1 MKTTAMSLVVLGLAV
16 ISASASGAEPPKPAP
31 AAEPPQAAPAQPA
44 AAFKS
49 VFFQRDVMP
58 LVTRLGCNSVQCH
71 GAPLGKGG
79 MPLAMFGG
87 DAEEDYET
95 IVKDQR
101 GTRINRMDPA
111 RSLLLLKV
119 SGGIPH
125 GDPQADHGYMVPAP
139 QKIPPGSA
147 DYKTLLA
154 WIEQGAPYNDE
165 KLPKLACVQVLP
177 QEQVLQKGQTQQLA
191 VSAVY
196 SDGTKQDVTRL
207 AIFQSTDTKVASVD
221 ADGKVKAEE
230 FGAAVIVATFLRQ
243 SGVVRLRVPQPLA
256 APFADVPANNKID
269 ELVFANLKALGFPP
283 SEVAADDVFLR
294 RVFFDAIGTP
304 PTPDEARAFL
314 ADKDPQKRSK
324 LIDRLLEREE
334 FADFA
339 ATKWRDLLRIKAED
353 PISLWPKACETYYRW
368 VRDSIAQNKPYDQ
381 FARELITGSGS
392 DFRDGPCNYVR
403 AVPER
408 DPRTLG
414 EATALLFLGARLSC
428 ARCHAHPVEN
438 WGRDDD
444 LGMAAFFSQVKIKF
458 TSEWK
463 EQIVCRDPD
472 RVLLHP
478 RTGKAVAVKPLG
490 AAALEGDPQ
499 TDPRRKFADWLT
511 APQNPWFAKNI
522 VNRIWFWLMG
532 RGIVHEPDDLRSTN
546 PPENPAL
553 LEYLEKELVV
563 HRYDL
568 KHIYRLVLNS
578 KTYQLSSEPTPLNQ
592 KDGAH
597 FSHYRAKRLTAE
609 QILDALSQITEQ
621 PQNFRQF
628 RRPNTAPD
636 TSIPPDVKAA
646 QIAEASESSL
656 LAAMF
661 GRPERG
667 TAMERERADDLNP
680 MHVQF
685 LVNSSAIED
694 SMWNSPRLQRLLK
707 DKKSD
712 TETVDELFL
721 LALARFPKEAEQ
733 KKMLEYLT
741 AEKNDRGRAIHDIL
755 WSLLNA
761 NEFLLNH

>member
-1 MKTTAMSLVVLGLAV
+1 MKTKAISLVVLGLIV
-16 ISASASGAEPPKPAP
+16 LISASAGGADPPKPAP
-31 AAEPPQAAPAQPA
+31 VQPA
-44 AAFKS
+44 TASNS
-49 VFFQRDVMP
+49 VFFLRDVMP

-79 MPLAMFGG
+79 LPLSMFGG

-101 GTRINRMDPA
+101 GMRIDRMEPA
-111 RSLLLLKV
+111 KSLLLLKV
-119 SGGIPH
+119 TGSIPH
-125 GDPQADHGYMVPAP
+125 GGA

-147 DYKTLLA
+147 AYRMLLA
-154 WIEQGAPYNDE
+154 WIEQGAPYSDE
-165 KLPKLACVQVLP
+165 KLPKLVYVQVLP
-177 QEQVLQKGQTQQLA
+177 QEQAVQKGQTQQLT
-191 VSAVY
+191 VTAVY
-196 SDGTKQDVTRL
+196 SDGTKKDVTRL
-207 AIFQSTDTKVASVD
+207 AVFQSTDAKVASVD

-230 FGAAVIVATFLRQ
+230 FGSAAICAIYLRQ
-243 SGVVRLRVPQPLA
+243 AGVVRVQIPQPLA
-256 APFADVPANNKID
+256 TAFPAVQANNKID
-269 ELVFANLKALGFPP
+269 ELVLANLKALGFPP
-283 SEVAADDVFLR
+283 SEVSADEVFLR
-294 RVFFDAIGTP
+294 RVFFDVIGTP
-304 PTPDEARAFL
+304 PTPDEARTFL

-339 ATKWRDLLRIKAED
+339 ATKWRDLLRIKAEE
-353 PISLWPKACETYYRW
+353 PISLWPKASETYYRW
-368 VRDSIAQNKPYDQ
+368 VRDSIAENKPYDQ
-381 FARELITGSGS
+381 FARELLTGSGS
-392 DFRDGPCNYVR
+392 NFRDGPCNYVR

-428 ARCHAHPVEN
+428 ARCHAHPLEN
-438 WGRDDD
+438 WGADDD

-463 EQIVCRDPD
+463 EQIVCRDGD
-472 RVLLHP
+472 LVLRHP
-478 RTGKAVAVKPLG
+478 RTGKLVAMKPLDS
-490 AAALEGDPQ
+490 AALEGDRQ

-511 APQNPWFAKNI
+511 APQNPWFARNI

-553 LEYLEKELVV
+553 LEYLEKELVG

-592 KDGAH
+592 KDGKN

-609 QILDALSQITEQ
+609 QMLDALSQITEQ

-685 LVNSSAIED
+685 LTNSSAMED
-694 SMWNSPRLQRLLK
+694 SIYNSPRLQRLLK

-712 TETVDELFL
+712 AEAVEELFL
-721 LALARFPKEAEQ
+721 TALARFPNEAEK

-741 AEKNDRGRAIHDIL
+741 AEHNGREQAIRDIF
-755 WSLLNA
+755 WTLLNA

>member
-1 MKTTAMSLVVLGLAV
+1 M
-16 ISASASGAEPPKPAP
+16 
-31 AAEPPQAAPAQPA
+31 
-44 AAFKS
+44 
-49 VFFQRDVMP
+49 
-58 LVTRLGCNSVQCH
+58 
-71 GAPLGKGG
+71 
-79 MPLAMFGG
+79 
-87 DAEEDYET
+87 
-95 IVKDQR
+95 
-101 GTRINRMDPA
+101 
-111 RSLLLLKV
+111 
-119 SGGIPH
+119 
-125 GDPQADHGYMVPAP
+125 
-139 QKIPPGSA
+139 
-147 DYKTLLA
+147 
-154 WIEQGAPYNDE
+154 
-165 KLPKLACVQVLP
+165 
-177 QEQVLQKGQTQQLA
+177 
-191 VSAVY
+191 
-196 SDGTKQDVTRL
+196 
-207 AIFQSTDTKVASVD
+207 FQSTDAKVASVD

-230 FGAAVIVATFLRQ
+230 FGAAAIAAIYLRQ
-243 SGVVRLRVPQPLA
+243 SAVVRLRVPQPLA
-256 APFADVPANNKID
+256 TPFPDVPANNKID

-283 SEVAADDVFLR
+283 SEVSADDVFLR
-294 RVFFDAIGTP
+294 RVFFDVIGTP

-314 ADKDPQKRSK
+314 TDKDPEKRSK

-339 ATKWRDLLRIKAED
+339 ATKWRDLLRIKAEE

-408 DPRTLG
+408 NPRTLG
-414 EATALLFLGARLSC
+414 EATALLFMGARVSC

-438 WGRDDD
+438 WGTDDD

-478 RTGKAVAVKPLG
+478 RTGKAVAMKPLG
-490 AAALEGDPQ
+490 AAALDWDKGTGPIGAKHPAGRSGQLDLSPSTA

-522 VNRIWFWLMG
+522 VNRVWFWLMG

-553 LEYLEKELVV
+553 LEYLEKELVA
-563 HRYDL
+563 HHYDL

-592 KDGAH
+592 KDAAH
-597 FSHYRAKRLTAE
+597 FSHYLAKRLTAE

-667 TAMERERADDLNP
+667 TAMERERADDLNA

-685 LVNSSAIED
+685 LANSGAIEE

-712 TETVDELFL
+712 AEVVDELFL
-721 LALARFPKEAEQ
+721 TALARFPKEAE
-733 KKMLEYLT
+733 KKTMLEYLT
-741 AEKNDRGRAIHDIL
+741 AEKNGRDRAIHDIL